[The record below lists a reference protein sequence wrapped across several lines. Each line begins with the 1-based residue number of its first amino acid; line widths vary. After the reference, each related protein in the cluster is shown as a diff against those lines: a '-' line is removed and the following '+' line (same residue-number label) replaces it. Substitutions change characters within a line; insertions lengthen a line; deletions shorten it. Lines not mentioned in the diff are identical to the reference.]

1 MRTLSRDLRPSPLP
15 LLLGL
20 EWTLLSIAALVQ
32 ILVVVAKPDAN
43 VPILNG
49 VVLGLFA
56 AMGLVFPQ
64 QQWHRFLYTALEF
77 GLLLWLTF
85 WGEFPIPSLLYI
97 VLVIRNCVLLVSQQ
111 QVRSAVTI
119 LAFLICF
126 LVQTYRLWHGLLPLQ
141 ISFAQIGP
149 VWVGFLIVF
158 GLVFL
163 FLQLLIDAMLVER
176 QRQEQLVAANAQLR
190 EYALKVEKLSAV
202 QERNRI
208 ARDIHDSLG
217 HSLTVFNI
225 HVEAALRLLRS
236 DPAEVETLLLEVKQL
251 GAKALQDVRQSVSML
266 RSDPL
271 QGLSLSAAI
280 LSLVTNFQRTTGV
293 VPTCTINVNQPLSS
307 QFSFTLY
314 CLAQEGLTNICKHAQ
329 ATEVEISVQQIANE
343 IWLIIR
349 DNGKGFDRRQHSSG
363 FGLQGMS
370 ERVLALAGELTID
383 TSPGR
388 GCRIQAVFPVQAP

>member
-1 MRTLSRDLRPSPLP
+1 
-15 LLLGL
+15 
-20 EWTLLSIAALVQ
+20 
-32 ILVVVAKPDAN
+32 
-43 VPILNG
+43 
-49 VVLGLFA
+49 
-56 AMGLVFPQ
+56 
-64 QQWHRFLYTALEF
+64 
-77 GLLLWLTF
+77 
-85 WGEFPIPSLLYI
+85 
-97 VLVIRNCVLLVSQQ
+97 
-111 QVRSAVTI
+111 
-119 LAFLICF
+119 
-126 LVQTYRLWHGLLPLQ
+126 
-141 ISFAQIGP
+141 
-149 VWVGFLIVF
+149 
-158 GLVFL
+158 
-163 FLQLLIDAMLVER
+163 
-176 QRQEQLVAANAQLR
+176 
-190 EYALKVEKLSAV
+190 
-202 QERNRI
+202 
-208 ARDIHDSLG
+208 
-217 HSLTVFNI
+217 
-225 HVEAALRLLRS
+225 
-236 DPAEVETLLLEVKQL
+236 
-251 GAKALQDVRQSVSML
+251 ML